1 MKKFLS
7 KIAVF
12 VAVILLFS
20 TAFSCGEEST
30 PSEYVIQYTD
40 DAGVHSITVT
50 TDALYSLDEIPE
62 KHGYDFIGLF
72 ETKTGGRQYVDEN
85 GNALFPFRGNQN
97 TVLFPHF
104 KAKEYTLVL
113 DYQGAPVTGDRSMTV
128 SYDSLITNLPLG
140 LELEHKTFSGWF
152 TKPNCD
158 GVQVADRYGEIP
170 KKNLVNETVFDLS
183 GDTIYL
189 YAGFET
195 EQHTVVFNFGNGVA
209 SEEIQVAYGS
219 DVKDILYQTRVGGN
233 GVLTWSTEENDEDK
247 SHVFTGK
254 IIEDTTLYAVEF
266 APVIEFNVNGGK
278 QIAPIIATANTPI
291 SLPIPQKE
299 DYLFVEWLDN
309 SGNITDL
316 TAMPTQSITL
326 SAKWQAKLIFDE
338 NGGSDVQDVSKPTG
352 EEINLPVPEKHGF
365 IFAGW
370 YTQDKSKYESTAMPS
385 ASVRLKAGWYRV
397 QSKTIV
403 LKTQDEK
410 SAYLAWYFN
419 LGEHEVNKSKGP
431 TVNHYLLI
439 NLEGLIPS
447 DGCIIDISLHYKMQA
462 SWTGYKGGFYLYQ
475 KDVLSENYFIE
486 KTVEDVPMDRW
497 ETYNYQSTIKLDSDR
512 LYLYYYGKSSST
524 EPDGYSSSKLWFADI
539 YVDVSYPD
547 TSVLYL

>member
-20 TAFSCGEEST
+20 TAFSCGEESIQ
-30 PSEYVIQYTD
+30 SEYVIQYTD

-140 LELEHKTFSGWF
+140 LELEHKTFLGWF
-152 TKPNCD
+152 TKPSCD

-170 KKNLVNETVFDLS
+170 MKNLVNETVFDLS

-195 EQHTVVFNFGNGVA
+195 EKHTVVFNFGNGVA

-309 SGNITDL
+309 SGNVTDL

-338 NGGSDVQDVSKPTG
+338 NGGSDVQDVSKPS
-352 EEINLPVPEKHGF
+352 EESIVLPAPQKDGF

-385 ASVRLKAGWYRV
+385 TSVHLKAGWY
-397 QSKTIV
+397 KA
-403 LKTQDEK
+403 LE
-410 SAYLAWYFN
+410 
-419 LGEHEVNKSKGP
+419 E
-431 TVNHYLLI
+431 TVI
-439 NLEGLIPS
+439 EIPS
-447 DGCIIDISLHYKMQA
+447 NTQKCILTKKPSVENSTFDNCCYKFNY
-462 SWTGYKGGFYLYQ
+462 SHFFPKEELVTVTIKWHVKLYVESTTTEKFFVDFY
-475 KDVLSENYFIE
+475 SE
-486 KTVEDVPMDRW
+486 KTVSS
-497 ETYNYQSTIKLDSDR
+497 NYLLGKEVFNNVTSSYKDFEFTKTFDIKGDFYSCWYGTGSYYEKDYYIKDYYYTVIYPDITT
-512 LYLYYYGKSSST
+512 LYL
-524 EPDGYSSSKLWFADI
+524 
-539 YVDVSYPD
+539 
-547 TSVLYL
+547 